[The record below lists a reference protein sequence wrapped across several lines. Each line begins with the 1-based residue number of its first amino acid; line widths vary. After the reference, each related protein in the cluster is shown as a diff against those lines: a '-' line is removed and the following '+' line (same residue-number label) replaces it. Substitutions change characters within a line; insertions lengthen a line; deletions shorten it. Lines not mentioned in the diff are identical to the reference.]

1 MQQILGSNAPQ
12 RMNALVG
19 IPALLDEYG
28 VKLQDALE
36 GIAIDPRAFDDQDYR
51 IPYSLGGRL
60 LERCATLTGCSY
72 FGLLLGS
79 RYDHRALGFPG
90 EFMANSPN
98 LGAALTGFVSLQ
110 HSNSRGASAYLHQAG
125 DCWVLGYGIYEPDT
139 VGRDDIYALSVAL
152 MLNAI
157 RSLTGGAAEPNEI
170 LFSIRKPSEVGQ
182 YAALLRHSHVRFD
195 ELQTALVFPRSALDT
210 PIQGAQPSELE
221 RLKKLALAAS
231 PASDTAWTDRVKH
244 AMRPLLLQGEP
255 TSATMAAFLG
265 VSKRT
270 LYRHLEAEGASF
282 QPLLDQVRYGMAREL
297 LTITELSISEI
308 ADALAYSS
316 HSHFTGAFRR
326 WSGATPSEWR
336 AALRIGAE
344 AGYEFQSPTR
354 FSKPSA

>member
-1 MQQILGSNAPQ
+1 
-12 RMNALVG
+12 MNALVG
-19 IPALLDEYG
+19 IPALLSEFG
-28 VKLQDALE
+28 VKLQDAIDGL
-36 GIAIDPRAFDDQDYR
+36 AIDPHAFDDQDYR
-51 IPYSLGGRL
+51 IPYSIGGRL
-60 LERCATLTGCSY
+60 LERCSTLTGCSY

-110 HSNSRGASAYLHQAG
+110 NSNSRGASAYLHQLG
-125 DCWVLGYGIYEPDT
+125 DCWALGYGIYEPNT
-139 VGRDDIYALSVAL
+139 VGRDDIYSLGVAL

-157 RSLTGGAAEPNEI
+157 RSLTGGAAEPNEV
-170 LFSIRKPSEVGQ
+170 LFSIRKPAEFGR
-182 YAALLRHSHVRFD
+182 YASLLRHGDVRFD
-195 ELQTALVFPRSALDT
+195 ELQTALVFPRSALNA
-210 PIQGAQPSELE
+210 PIPGARPSELE
-221 RLKKLALAAS
+221 RLTQLAVAS
-231 PASDTAWTDRVKH
+231 NPASDTVWTDRVKH

-255 TSATMAAFLG
+255 TSATMAASLG

-336 AALRIGAE
+336 ATLHNDAEIGDE
-344 AGYEFQSPTR
+344 ADA
-354 FSKPSA
+354 PSRPV